1 MIDEERWTAFTLLVV
16 THKTALLR
24 YTLRR
29 LNDHSS
35 CQEVVDETFLI
46 AWRRWDDRPDPD
58 RELPWL
64 YGIAYRVLSNSRRSR
79 DRRDRLHVR
88 LAMERVGAF
97 DGFDSDELDIE
108 ALSHA
113 FGHLKPNDQE
123 LLRLVYWEELTYRE
137 IALELE
143 ISENA
148 VGIRINRAKR
158 NLSLHPPPG
167 WRVEGLTIREKGVP
181 IR

>member
-16 THKTALLR
+16 TRKASLLR
-24 YTLRR
+24 YSLRR
-29 LNDHSS
+29 LNDYPS

-46 AWRRWDDRPDPD
+46 AWRRWDDHPDTD

-88 LAMERVGAF
+88 LSMERPSDVGGVESG
-97 DGFDSDELDIE
+97 DVDVE

-113 FGHLKPNDQE
+113 MDHLKPSDQE

-137 IALELE
+137 IALEFA

-148 VGIRINRAKR
+148 VGIRINRAKKNLR
-158 NLSLHPPPG
+158 NLLLPTDVAPFDVLNFG
-167 WRVEGLTIREKGVP
+167 EGFEQ
-181 IR
+181 